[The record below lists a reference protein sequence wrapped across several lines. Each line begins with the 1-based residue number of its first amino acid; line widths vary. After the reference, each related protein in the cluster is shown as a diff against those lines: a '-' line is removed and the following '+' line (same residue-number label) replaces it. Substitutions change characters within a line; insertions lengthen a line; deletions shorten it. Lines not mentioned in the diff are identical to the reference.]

1 MKILIIDDHALF
13 SDGLSHVL
21 KQLDTTPNIT
31 SVHNVEGALQYLAES
46 DDYDL
51 ILLDINMPS
60 MNGLTLLQRLSADD
74 IYIPVIVISS
84 ETKVGIIRKAMELG
98 AMGFIPKSHTTEEM
112 IQALK
117 MVLEGSIYLPDGI
130 QAQLEK
136 ASTAVQ
142 VDGFEQRLQEMGM
155 SKKQFQTLELVAQG
169 LSNQQIA
176 TTLNRSEHTVKSHV
190 RVLFQILG
198 ANNRTECV
206 KLAKE
211 QLLIDEVEMA
221 EATE

>member
-1 MKILIIDDHALF
+1 MNILIIDDHTLF

-21 KQLDTTPNIT
+21 TQLDVTPSIT
-31 SVHNVEGALQYLAES
+31 SVNSVTAALERLS
-46 DDYDL
+46 DNQDYDL

-60 MNGLTLLQRLSADD
+60 MNGLTLLQRLSKDD

-84 ETKVGIIRKAMELG
+84 ETRIGIIRKAMELG

-112 IQALK
+112 IQALT
-117 MVLEGSIYLPDGI
+117 MVLEGSIYLPKGI
-130 QAQLEK
+130 QTQLK
-136 ASTAVQ
+136 KSPAPGATQ
-142 VDGFEQRLQEMGM
+142 GNEQRLHELGM
-155 SKKQFQTLELVAQG
+155 SKKQYQTLELVAQG

-211 QLLIDEVEMA
+211 QLLIDDFEV
-221 EATE
+221 TEVVD